1 LRTPL
6 IIALAATLVGCSRQ
20 PPPQAATESCTD
32 QGAFACFK
40 SVAADRPIERAS
52 LTTNFPTK
60 ETRFGVATDTESQ
73 PSDFARNSAAR
84 PVVRKSKPTTVTANA
99 ELPATPIPLPR
110 PLSRTQRETRSSNAS
125 PDPGAT
131 EPDGGIRPATV
142 GRSPNSNGRT
152 IQEQVAAAT
161 AVAEQTTIRA
171 AAAPRTGAEPGG
183 PPSNT
188 DLLVAIVM
196 VRLEIRSVSD
206 LTGKNVA
213 IDERYSPSSVDVRIA
228 IVAAGAP
235 EVQLSAAPTTA
246 IDRLVNGEVPAAVVA
261 LVSADSAA
269 DFPEIAGFRTLQ
281 VPLSPRS
288 SKTQR

>member
-1 LRTPL
+1 M
-6 IIALAATLVGCSRQ
+6 IALAVTLIGCSRQ
-20 PPPQAATESCTD
+20 PPPQAATESCAD
-32 QGAFACFK
+32 KGAFACFK
-40 SVAADRPIERAS
+40 VATADWPIERAS
-52 LTTNFPTK
+52 FTTSFPTK
-60 ETRFGVATDTESQ
+60 ETRFGAAADTERP

-110 PLSRTQRETRSSNAS
+110 PLSRTQRETRSSNAAAG
-125 PDPGAT
+125 PGAT
-131 EPDGGIRPATV
+131 EPDSGNRPATV
-142 GRSPNSNGRT
+142 GRSPNSNGSRT

-171 AAAPRTGAEPGG
+171 AAAPRNGAEPGG

-235 EVQLSAAPTTA
+235 EVQLSAAPNTA
-246 IDRLVNGEVPAAVVA
+246 INRLVNGEVPAAVVA

-288 SKTQR
+288 SKTQP